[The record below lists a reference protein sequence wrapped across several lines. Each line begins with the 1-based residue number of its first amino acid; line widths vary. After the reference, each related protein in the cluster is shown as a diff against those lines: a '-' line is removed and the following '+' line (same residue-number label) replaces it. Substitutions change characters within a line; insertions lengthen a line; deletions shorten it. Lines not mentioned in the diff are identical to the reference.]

1 MNLEQTF
8 SSGRF
13 WLQRPGRAP
22 GSAPHH
28 SPASEQKRAP
38 AHGRLCCNC
47 NRPNPDPN
55 RPFVC
60 WACAFVQWVLPNLAR
75 EISPEPTWKAPSGG
89 QDRAQN
95 QKESSECQASSQ

>member
-8 SSGRF
+8 SSGRGF
-13 WLQRPGRAP
+13 SLQRPGRAP

-75 EISPEPTWKAPSGG
+75 DLARTYVEGRRLVVKTAPKKPKGV
-89 QDRAQN
+89 
-95 QKESSECQASSQ
+95 K

>member
-1 MNLEQTF
+1 MK
-8 SSGRF
+8 
-13 WLQRPGRAP
+13 RPGRAP

-47 NRPNPDPN
+47 NRPNPDLN
-55 RPFVC
+55 RPFLC

-75 EISPEPTWKAPSGG
+75 GSRQNLRGRPPSGG
-89 QDRAQN
+89 QDRAQRN
-95 QKESSECQASSQ
+95 HTHLKALVV